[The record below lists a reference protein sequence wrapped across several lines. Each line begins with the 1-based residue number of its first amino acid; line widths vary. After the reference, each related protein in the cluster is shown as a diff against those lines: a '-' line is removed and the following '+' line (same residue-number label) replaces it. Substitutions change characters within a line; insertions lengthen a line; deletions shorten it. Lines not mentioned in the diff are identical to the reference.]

1 MKRAGRPTGWRHR
14 RKPPVRHSSSARPVR
29 RNPTVIRLLVIGYG
43 VFWAALAIEPKH
55 RADWLLENLLV
66 FAFAGFLFLTRKTIP
81 FSTVSYCL
89 MTAFLALHAVGAHY
103 TYSETPI
110 GYWIQDWL
118 SQDRNHYDRFIHFG
132 FGLLMFY
139 PVRELVTLTTRVRG
153 AAASIFAYCGIVFF
167 STVYE
172 ILEWVTA
179 QIVSP
184 ETAMAF
190 LGTQG
195 DVFDA
200 QKDSALAMI
209 GALIAAGITAA
220 RNGRRKR
227 SRIV

>member
-1 MKRAGRPTGWRHR
+1 MKRTGRPTGWRHR
-14 RKPPVRHSSSARPVR
+14 RKPPVRDPSSAGPVR
-29 RNPTVIRLLVIGYG
+29 QHPTVIWLLVIGYG
-43 VFWAALAIEPKH
+43 VFWTALAIAPKH
-55 RADWLLENLLV
+55 RSDWLLENLLV

-81 FSTVSYCL
+81 FSTLSYGL
-89 MTAFLALHAVGAHY
+89 MIAFLALHAVGAHY

-118 SQDRNHYDRFIHFG
+118 SQDRNHYDRVIHFG

-153 AAASIFAYCGIVFF
+153 TAASVFAYCGIVFF
-167 STVYE
+167 STIYE
-172 ILEWVTA
+172 ILEWATA

-209 GALIAAGITAA
+209 GALIAAGMTVALN
-220 RNGRRKR
+220 RRRKR
-227 SRIV
+227 NRIG